1 MKAINFYKL
10 ILVKEKEAPYGYGD
24 GLTSPNEVAKLA
36 IDVLKMGQ
44 FAEEYMYLVALS
56 TKNQINGLAEIGHG
70 ILNNMLVHPR
80 EVYKYAISMNA
91 ASIILI
97 HNHPSGNPTP
107 SIEDIEITRRLKEAG
122 DLLGIQLLDHV
133 IVADGGFVSMK
144 ERGII

>member
-10 ILVKEKEAPYGYGD
+10 MLVKEKEAPYGYGD

-44 FAEEYMYLVALS
+44 FTEEYMYLVALS
-56 TKNQINGLAEIGHG
+56 TKNRINGLAEICHG
-70 ILNNMLVHPR
+70 TLNNMLVHPR

-133 IVADGGFVSMK
+133 IVADGGFVSLK
-144 ERGII
+144 ERGIV

>member
-10 ILVKEKEAPYGYGD
+10 ILVKEKEAPYGY

-56 TKNQINGLAEIGHG
+56 AKNRINGLAEIGHG
-70 ILNNMLVHPR
+70 VLNNLLVHPR

-97 HNHPSGNPTP
+97 HNHPSGNPTL

-133 IVADGGFVSMK
+133 IVAYGGFVSMK

>member
-1 MKAINFYKL
+1 
-10 ILVKEKEAPYGYGD
+10 
-24 GLTSPNEVAKLA
+24 
-36 IDVLKMGQ
+36 MGQ
-44 FAEEYMYLVALS
+44 FAEEYMYLVALN
-56 TKNQINGLAEIGHG
+56 TKNRINGLAEIGHG
-70 ILNNMLVHPR
+70 VLNNMLVHPR

>member
-56 TKNQINGLAEIGHG
+56 TKNRINGLAEICHG

-91 ASIILI
+91 AGIILI

-133 IVADGGFVSMK
+133 IVADGGFVSLK